1 MAVKERSNSE
11 KRIDHENFRLKI
23 GTTNRNNPVVV
34 YINGKAF
41 ISPNVEK
48 ETYNRDIY
56 EMKRSLT
63 NSIRDNIKKTNLFDE
78 SFILDFQVAQNG
90 VAKNKK
96 SFLSFQFLL
105 SQKKDRVLKMKDI
118 KKEATETINNIVGS
132 LENAIYEHDFSIYKN
147 KNS

>member
-1 MAVKERSNSE
+1 MAVKERNNSE

-48 ETYNRDIY
+48 ETYNRDVY

-63 NSIRDNIKKTNLFDE
+63 NSIRDNIRKTNL
-78 SFILDFQVAQNG
+78 
-90 VAKNKK
+90 
-96 SFLSFQFLL
+96 
-105 SQKKDRVLKMKDI
+105 
-118 KKEATETINNIVGS
+118 
-132 LENAIYEHDFSIYKN
+132 
-147 KNS
+147 